1 MSPPRILLA
10 DCDQMFVAVARLADP
25 EGAGRAELLVVG
37 GRAESRGVVCSASYE
52 VRAFGVRSGM
62 SIARA
67 ARLCPKA
74 TFVPVPRGAC
84 VAKSREVRAAL
95 AEWTPVVEPASID
108 EFYLDLSGTE
118 ALYRHEP
125 LEQTAARLR
134 DAVRERTGLSVS
146 IGGGTNR
153 LVAKLA
159 VERAK
164 PRPGTRGTGV
174 RIVPPG
180 GEAEF
185 LAGHQ
190 LGELP
195 GVGPRL
201 QQVLARYGLISV
213 RDALAIDEESLKTWL
228 GPRTGEWLFARIRGR
243 GRARVEGRAAP
254 QSMSREETFPRDIA
268 EQDGLETEL
277 LRLTVRLAADLR
289 ESGLRARCV
298 SVKLRDHD
306 FQTSQTSRTLPEGI
320 ASDRALYLVAKE
332 LLAIVRTKR
341 PAPARLL
348 GIALS
353 RFEEGP
359 LEAQLD
365 LIAPA
370 ATPIES
376 PRDRAV
382 AQVMDR
388 VNARYGRHA
397 LEPARLRRPNHRDD
411 RQIT

>member
-1 MSPPRILLA
+1 MSAPRILLA
-10 DCDQMFVAVARLADP
+10 DCDQMFVAVARLVDP
-25 EGAGRAELLVVG
+25 DGAGRAKLLVVG

-62 SIARA
+62 PIARA

-84 VAKSREVRAAL
+84 VAKSREVRAVL

-125 LEQTAARLR
+125 LERTAARLR

-164 PRPGTRGTGV
+164 PRPGTDGTGV

-190 LGELP
+190 LSELP

-201 QQVLARYGLISV
+201 QQVLARYGLTAV

-228 GPRTGEWLFARIRGR
+228 GPRTGEWLFVRIRGR

-254 QSMSREETFPRDIA
+254 KSMSREEISRDIA

-277 LRLTVRLAADLR
+277 LRLSVRLAADLR

-306 FQTSQTSRTLPEGI
+306 FQTSQTSRTLPDGI

-332 LLAIVRTKR
+332 LLAIVRKKR

-353 RFEEGP
+353 RFGG
-359 LEAQLD
+359 
-365 LIAPA
+365 
-370 ATPIES
+370 
-376 PRDRAV
+376 
-382 AQVMDR
+382 
-388 VNARYGRHA
+388 GRS
-397 LEPARLRRPNHRDD
+397 RPSS
-411 RQIT
+411 I